1 MQTLGGLIRRADLAK
16 YEAKERTV
24 IRGTYRGCEIIGAP
38 PPSSGGIT
46 LILALNMLENFEIAK
61 KPRQSAE
68 TIHLLSEVQRRAFLD
83 RARHLGDPD
92 FAKIPPHLINK
103 DYAKNL
109 AAGIDLAKATKS
121 ETLAP
126 ELNVAEG
133 TSTTHFSIIDK
144 DGMAVSQTYTL
155 ENAWGNRV
163 VVRGAGFLLN
173 NQMTDFNTHPG
184 LTTKK
189 GGIGTEPNTIAP
201 GKRMLSSMCPIF
213 VAKDGKL
220 LLVTG
225 SPGGRTI
232 ISTVMCV
239 TVNVID
245 YGMDVQTAVN
255 EPRSHHQWFP
265 DRISLERL
273 KQRPDLVT
281 QLKAMGHEV
290 ATARQGDAHTIWID
304 PKTGTYS
311 GAADVRLNGKATG
324 Y

>member
-1 MQTLGGLIRRADLAK
+1 
-16 YEAKERTV
+16 
-24 IRGTYRGCEIIGAP
+24 
-38 PPSSGGIT
+38 
-46 LILALNMLENFEIAK
+46 MLENFKVAK

-83 RARHLGDPD
+83 RARHLGDPE
-92 FAKIPPHLINK
+92 FTKIPPHLIGK

-126 ELNVAEG
+126 ELNVTEG

-155 ENAWGNRV
+155 ENAWGNRI
-163 VVRGAGFLLN
+163 VVRGAGFILN
-173 NQMTDFNTHPG
+173 NQMTDFNTHPSV
-184 LTTKK
+184 TTKK

-220 LLVTG
+220 MLVTG

-239 TVNVID
+239 AVNVID

-304 PKTGTYS
+304 PKTGMYS